1 MNAGERQQLRAFFLL
16 IALGLGSGIAIVLV
30 NGCSAQQ
37 LDALREVR
45 ELAGDVCL
53 AHDRCRLWA
62 CDRGQG
68 RGFDGWEAC
77 LKKCEAEKE
86 KRDAPAAGP

>member
-1 MNAGERQQLRAFFLL
+1 MNASNRAHWRGFVVLL
-16 IALGLGSGIAIVLV
+16 AFTYASAIGVIV
-30 NGCSAQQ
+30 VEGCSAQQ

-53 AHDRCRLWA
+53 EH
-62 CDRGQG
+62 
-68 RGFDGWEAC
+68 DGWEAC

-86 KRDAPAAGP
+86 SRDAAAASP